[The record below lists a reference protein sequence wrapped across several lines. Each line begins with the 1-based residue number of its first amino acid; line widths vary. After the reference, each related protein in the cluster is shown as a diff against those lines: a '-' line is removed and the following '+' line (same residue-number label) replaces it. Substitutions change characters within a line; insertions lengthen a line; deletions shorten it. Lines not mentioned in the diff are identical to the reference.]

1 MTRRRALL
9 AVIAA
14 AAIVLA
20 ALVPSFGLP
29 QYYVSL
35 LTQTWIY
42 GIAAMSLDLLVG
54 FTGLVSFSHAA
65 FFGTSAYIVALLLTR
80 YGITAFWP
88 VLALAVLG
96 AAVLAGVFGLLAF
109 RGEGVSFIIITLAL
123 NEIIWGLA
131 YQWVDMSG
139 GDNGIAGFP
148 RPVIAGM
155 NLAGTPAYYLFCLA
169 VLVLCVALLA
179 TIVRS
184 PFGLVLRGIR
194 ERPRRMAALGY
205 PVNRFRY
212 AAYVMAAAFAGVA
225 GVLFAYYNE
234 FVGPVNLS
242 LETTVQI
249 LIMVI
254 LGGTGTLLGPVAG
267 AGVVVFVSNALSNL
281 TQRWELLLGALYVV
295 ILLYARDGLVGIAR
309 RVWSAAGRRPPEL
322 LAPDRV
328 RTASD
333 GASDGET
340 PEVKL

>member
-1 MTRRRALL
+1 MRRPADSGRRRALIG
-9 AVIAA
+9 VIAA
-14 AAIVLA
+14 GGIVLA
-20 ALVPSFGLP
+20 TLVPAFGLP

-35 LTQTWIY
+35 LTQTCIY

-65 FFGTSAYIVALLLTR
+65 FFGTSAYITALLLTR
-80 YGITAFWP
+80 YGVTSFWAAL
-88 VLALAVLG
+88 VLALFG
-96 AAVLAGVFGLLAF
+96 AAALAALFGLLAF

-139 GDNGIAGFP
+139 GDNGITGFQ

-155 NLAGTPAYYLFCLA
+155 HLTGTPAYYLFCLA
-169 VLVLCVALLA
+169 ALVVCAGLLV

-212 AAYVMAAAFAGVA
+212 AAYVIAAVFAGVA

-242 LETTVQI
+242 LDTTVQI

-254 LGGTGTLLGPVAG
+254 LGGTGTLLGPLAG
-267 AGVVVFVSNALSNL
+267 AGVVVFVSNALSNI
-281 TQRWELLLGALYVV
+281 TQRWELILGAMYVV

-309 RVWSAAGRRPPEL
+309 RVWRAAGRRAPAAPTHPALARENPE
-322 LAPDRV
+322 AEP
-328 RTASD
+328 
-333 GASDGET
+333 
-340 PEVKL
+340 